1 MRIEDKLK
9 YFVIEKE
16 NDQLIDFHEIFGNNH
31 PIQLEIGSGK
41 GELIQMQ
48 SFFHNFIN
56 YVGIEIKSKRILTTV
71 KKLDLIHNKNVRLL
85 NLFVDEHVNQYIAKN
100 SIDEIII
107 YHPDPWPKRK
117 HFDRRLIQHNFIDC
131 LSLILKDNGY
141 LKISTD
147 HDGYAQWIIKKFKER
162 TDYIP
167 LFDNDSKFII
177 PENHFTTFFDELKTN
192 EGYIPQF
199 LFYQKKSLNI

>member
-1 MRIEDKLK
+1 MNIEDKLK

-16 NDQLIDFHEIFGNNH
+16 IDQLINFRSIFGNDH
-31 PIQLEIGSGK
+31 PIHLEIGSGK

-71 KKLDLIHNKNVRLL
+71 KKLDINYNKNVRLL
-85 NLFVDEHVNQYIAKN
+85 NLFVDEKVNQWISKN

-117 HFDRRLIQHNFIDC
+117 HFDRRLLQHKFIDC
-131 LSLILKDNGY
+131 LSLILKEKGI

-147 HDGYAQWIIKKFKER
+147 HEGYAQWIIKKFNER
-162 TDYIP
+162 TDYVP
-167 LFDNDSKFII
+167 LFDEYSKFII
-177 PENHFTTFFDELKTN
+177 PENHFTTYFDELKSS

-199 LFYQKKSLNI
+199 LFYQKIS